1 MNIQQAIKQQTKNKL
16 FVSLALKPGKT
27 GETFYNALFKHHNI
41 DAEYVACECIDLTN
55 DITIARDAC
64 AGISVTMPYKTQLTP
79 FVDRWHCDTGIAN
92 TIKVE
97 HGALIA
103 YNSDLSGL
111 RDILTDQLTD
121 KTITLLGDGAMAQNI
136 IKLANSATVK
146 QYSRRLNNWGNRHSA
161 SDILINATGIGMN
174 IDESPVD
181 EINAELV
188 IDCVIGKTKLINMS
202 TNYISGAD
210 IYLAQ
215 FKHQFEIYTD
225 VQPNTDSIATVA
237 RKLFYD

>member
-1 MNIQQAIKQQTKNKL
+1 MNIQHAIKQQTKNKL
-16 FVSLALKPGKT
+16 FVSLAVRPGRT
-27 GETFYNALFKHHNI
+27 GETFYNALFKNHNI

-64 AGISVTMPYKTQLTP
+64 AGISVTMPYKTQLIP
-79 FVDRWHCDTGIAN
+79 YIDNWQCDVGIAN

-97 HGALIA
+97 HGVLVA

-111 RDILTDQLTD
+111 RDTLTDRLTG

-136 IKLANSATVK
+136 IKIANTATIK
-146 QYSRRLNNWGNRHSA
+146 QYSRRLNNWDDRHSV
-161 SDILINATGIGMN
+161 SDILINTTSIGMN
-174 IDESPVD
+174 IDESPVN
-181 EINAELV
+181 EVNADLV
-188 IDCVIGKTKLINMS
+188 IDCVIGKTKLIKMS
-202 TNYISGAD
+202 TNYISGAE

-225 VQPNTDSIATVA
+225 VQPNADSIATVA
-237 RKLFYD
+237 KELFYD